1 MSSVDNT
8 LHEYGA
14 DNPVPLSRIHSI
26 IEDGEAAFWSVV
38 ADRFPEVK
46 SGCFSWDA
54 QDELSRALELAVRRW
69 LNANTDTCE
78 VCGNREGFNGVE
90 LSGFDIRLWNNPDAD
105 IRDPA
110 DIPVCSVE
118 CGAKL
123 ASGLYLMERDVD
135 GDTGA

>member
-90 LSGFDIRLWNNPDAD
+90 LSGFVIRLWNNPDAD
-105 IRDPA
+105 RQKVPYELLLVNVSTIA
-110 DIPVCSVE
+110 IHFIT
-118 CGAKL
+118 GLLL
-123 ASGLYLMERDVD
+123 AAAYILSS
-135 GDTGA
+135 